1 MNENNNNITIEY
13 ELPIVYINQK
23 FVFGNMQNLKI
34 KRNGINTDTST
45 YDLITT
51 NVNTKRTVSNG
62 LNTLKEHIN
71 ESKLKH
77 NPLIHQDKKINNL
90 T

>member
-13 ELPIVYINQK
+13 ELPIVYTDKKI
-23 FVFGNMQNLKI
+23 VFGNMQNLKI
-34 KRNGINTDTST
+34 KGNGINTDTAT

-51 NVNTKRTVSNG
+51 NVNMKPKVSND
-62 LNTLKEHIN
+62 LTALKKHIN

-77 NPLIHQDKKINNL
+77 NPLIKR
-90 T
+90 